1 MIVSDNNYSYVVNSS
16 PKKLDPT
23 AFYSAIPGMDYK
35 FANINTSVRSF
46 NFTISPDTTRSFEV
60 TIIDDNIAERR
71 RKILF
76 CQLYANYGFIGIHSN
91 IIGFRQVLI
100 EDNDGKFFQSRID

>member
-1 MIVSDNNYSYVVNSS
+1 MVNSS
-16 PKKLDPT
+16 PKKLGPT
-23 AFYSAIPGMDYK
+23 EFYSAIPGMDYK

-60 TIIDDNIAERR
+60 TIIDDNIAEWR
-71 RKILF
+71 RKIIV
-76 CQLYANYGFIGIHSN
+76 CQLYANYGIHSN

-100 EDNDGKFFQSRID
+100 EDNDGKFFQSRIH